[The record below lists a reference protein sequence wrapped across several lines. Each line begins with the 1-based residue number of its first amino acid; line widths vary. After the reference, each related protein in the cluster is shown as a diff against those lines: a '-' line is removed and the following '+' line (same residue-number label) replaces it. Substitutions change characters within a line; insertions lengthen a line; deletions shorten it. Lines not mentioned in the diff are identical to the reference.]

1 MQSKSAGFLAEQ
13 TIHNMETVAN
23 KPKNGQNKGFFSKSA
38 ESAISDFSSRAQEI
52 IKLRYGIE
60 AEYSQTLE
68 EIGKKYDITRERVR
82 QIVKE
87 VFKKL
92 GKKNNSSVLEQVK
105 EKILFQIQQRSG
117 IMKEEELLSVLS
129 NGNKREEGA
138 IAFFL
143 EFFDDFVFI
152 ENQGE
157 TEKAW
162 ELKNFNSEDWEK
174 TKDAVKN
181 ILEES
186 GRPVEDEELFNE
198 FRKKN
203 IGPDEKKMFD
213 YLEVSSEI
221 KKNVFNKWGLSKNQ
235 EISPKGTREK
245 IYLVLKETEMPLHFK
260 KIAELIDKYNL
271 NKKKTHPQTVH
282 NELIRDKRFVL
293 VGRGIYA
300 LSEWGYKKGTVKDV
314 LEEILKKSLKP
325 MKKDEI
331 LEKIFNLRKVK
342 KATVIINLN
351 SFFQKIGK
359 DMYTLKK

>member
-1 MQSKSAGFLAEQ
+1 MNNIE
-13 TIHNMETVAN
+13 N
-23 KPKNGQNKGFFSKSA
+23 KAKNSQNKAFFSKSA
-38 ESAISDFSSRAQEI
+38 ESAISDFSSRGQEI
-52 IKLRYGIE
+52 IKLRYGIG
-60 AEYSQTLE
+60 ADASKTLE
-68 EIGKKYDITRERVR
+68 EIGKKYEITRERVR

-87 VFKKL
+87 VFKKMN
-92 GKKNNSSVLEQVK
+92 KKKESSVLEQAK
-105 EKILFQIQQRSG
+105 EKIIFQIQKRSG
-117 IMKEEELLSVLS
+117 IIREEELLVILS
-129 NGNKREEGA
+129 GGNKKEEGA

-143 EFFDDFVFI
+143 EFFDDFIFVEI
-152 ENQGE
+152 PGE

-162 ELKNFNSEDWEK
+162 KLKNFSLEDWRK
-174 TKDAVKN
+174 AKDAVKN
-181 ILEES
+181 ILEEAD
-186 GRPVEDEELFNE
+186 RPVEDAELFIE
-198 FRKKN
+198 FEKKN
-203 IGPDEKKMFD
+203 IGSDEKKMFD
-213 YLEVSSEI
+213 HLEVSSEV
-221 KKNVFNKWGLSKNQ
+221 KKNVFQKWGLSKNQ

-245 IYLVLKETEMPLHFK
+245 IYLVLKETGMPLHFK

-314 LEEILKKSLKP
+314 LEEILKKSPKP
-325 MKKDEI
+325 MKKDDI

-351 SFFQKIGK
+351 SFFQKVGK